1 MLDVSGHVVQSCVNM
16 VFLVLAGLPTA
27 PIPNVIG
34 PSTPVPI
41 PSYDLRLASAIF
53 EKFPSAFMQI
63 APGQWLVSAKGT
75 TAVEISNKL
84 GITDGTNGS
93 GIVFAIS
100 GYYGRAA
107 NNIWEWIA
115 ANWQ

>member
-1 MLDVSGHVVQSCVNM
+1 M
-16 VFLVLAGLPTA
+16 VFLVLAASPVA
-27 PIPNVIG
+27 PVPNVIASA
-34 PSTPVPI
+34 PTPGG
-41 PSYDLRLASAIF
+41 SGYDLRLASAVLT
-53 EKFPSAFMQI
+53 KFPNAFIQI
-63 APGQWLVSAKGT
+63 APGQWLVSAKGK
-75 TAVEISNKL
+75 TAQEISDQL
-84 GITDGTNGS
+84 GLTDGTIGS

>member
-1 MLDVSGHVVQSCVNM
+1 M
-16 VFLVLAGLPTA
+16 VFLVLAAHSVA
-27 PIPNVIG
+27 PVPNVIG
-34 PSTPVPI
+34 PVSPPVPGS
-41 PSYDLRLASAIF
+41 SYDLRLASVIL
-53 EKFPSAFMQI
+53 EKFQNAFMQI
-63 APGQWLVSAKGT
+63 APGQWLVSAKAT
-75 TAVEISNKL
+75 TAQQISDQL

-100 GYYGRAA
+100 GYYGRAP